1 MKYILALSVSTFLF
15 YFGLWPLAILTVLAF
30 WLPQKLRDEQRC
42 QDAPN
47 VYPTFEQK
55 QLMAIVAALETGQY
69 EKAALLEKQFQLEW

>member
-1 MKYILALSVSTFLF
+1 MKYILALSIGAFLF

-30 WLPQKLRDEQRC
+30 WLPQKLRDEQRR